1 MYMLYEL
8 CIGTVRVWVRGDVW
22 ASEWIFLASLMI
34 LQLIV
39 LVLLL
44 QVLLLWLSSKRATLQ
59 ELLEAVEHTSA
70 GAGTLQ
76 RLIEMAR

>member
-1 MYMLYEL
+1 M
-8 CIGTVRVWVRGDVW
+8 W
-22 ASEWIFLASLMI
+22 ASERIFLASLMI

-44 QVLLLWLSSKRATLQ
+44 QVLLLWLSDKHATLQ
-59 ELLEAVEHTSA
+59 QLLEAVEHTSA

-76 RLIEMAR
+76 LLIEMAR

>member
-1 MYMLYEL
+1 
-8 CIGTVRVWVRGDVW
+8 
-22 ASEWIFLASLMI
+22 MI

-44 QVLLLWLSSKRATLQ
+44 QVLLLWLSDKRATLQ

-76 RLIEMAR
+76 LLIEMAR